1 MGLFSNKPWVNIYSR
16 EANGSRGSEKVA
28 LVIKLDVRMKKRDQY
43 EYKSYAIELVDGKHF
58 KDVSLE
64 WLRKED
70 PEVIGQLIKDF
81 NLK

>member
-1 MGLFSNKPWVNIYSR
+1 MGLFSNKPWVNVYSR

-28 LVIKLDVRMKKRDQY
+28 LVIRLDVRLKKRDQY
-43 EYKSYAIELVDGKHF
+43 EYKSYAAELVDGKHF

-64 WLRKED
+64 WLLKED
-70 PEVIGQLIKDF
+70 PDVITDLIKEF